1 MNVNGKET
9 RLIMDVTLI
18 LRIAGVGLLV
28 SVINAVLTKSGR
40 DEQAGYVTIGGI
52 LVVLLMLVGQIEQLI
67 TTVRTVFGL

>member
-1 MNVNGKET
+1 
-9 RLIMDVTLI
+9 MDVSLL

-52 LVVLLMLVGQIEQLI
+52 LIVLLMLIGKLEQLI

>member
-1 MNVNGKET
+1 
-9 RLIMDVTLI
+9 MDVSLL

-52 LVVLLMLVGQIEQLI
+52 LIVLLMLIGKFEQLI